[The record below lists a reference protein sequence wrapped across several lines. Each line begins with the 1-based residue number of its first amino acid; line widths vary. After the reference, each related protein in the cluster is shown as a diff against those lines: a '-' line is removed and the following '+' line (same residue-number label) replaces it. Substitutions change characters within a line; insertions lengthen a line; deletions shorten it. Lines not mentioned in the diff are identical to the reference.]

1 MGFRNFSEFNNAL
14 LASQGWRLL
23 MYPNSLWAKILKD
36 KYFPDGDV
44 LNAKK
49 GARASW
55 GWSSILEGIKVLS
68 RGAQWQV
75 VNGQNISL
83 WHDRWL
89 LPTLGDRP
97 LCPLNHELC
106 KQVRV
111 ATIIDPDTRSWNLD
125 SIRHLISPTIEA
137 AICSTPIGSSAG
149 LDRVIWPLNR
159 HGQYS
164 VKSGYHFLRSLETR
178 RSVGRPS
185 GSRSVDKK
193 IWKLIWNAKTLPKIR
208 HFMWR
213 AVRNCLATKANLTSR
228 RIPCFS
234 ICPICEEN
242 PETIEHA
249 LLTCPWVMGVWFG
262 SPLGFIGDRQHVT
275 SLDRW
280 ILSLTLLAG
289 SSKDEV
295 NRVITVLSFLMWSIW
310 KARCKAIFEQ
320 QRPNPGLVIKGA
332 MEAWTD
338 FQNSAPRL
346 GASNSD
352 ANEES
357 EVVMGTIWQA
367 PLVPYLKLNVDA
379 AWLSNSGQT
388 GIGIII
394 RNHLGELKGG
404 KMCRTTAMSA
414 VDAEARA
421 VMEGLSFAADQ
432 GYSHIWVESDSKPLI
447 NCCLGKIDK
456 GAWEL
461 YPSLGRIRELKS
473 KFSSVRWNW
482 IPREANA
489 VADAAAAIAIRG
501 MGTEVWVD
509 RPPSSLVHV
518 LSRDGLPCPP

>member
-1 MGFRNFSEFNNAL
+1 
-14 LASQGWRLL
+14 
-23 MYPNSLWAKILKD
+23 
-36 KYFPDGDV
+36 
-44 LNAKK
+44 
-49 GARASW
+49 
-55 GWSSILEGIKVLS
+55 LEGIKVLS

-228 RIPCFS
+228 RIPCSS

-249 LLTCPWVMGVWFG
+249 LLTCPWVMGGPVWE
-262 SPLGFIGDRQHVT
+262 PV
-275 SLDRW
+275 
-280 ILSLTLLAG
+280 
-289 SSKDEV
+289 
-295 NRVITVLSFLMWSIW
+295 
-310 KARCKAIFEQ
+310 
-320 QRPNPGLVIKGA
+320 
-332 MEAWTD
+332 
-338 FQNSAPRL
+338 
-346 GASNSD
+346 
-352 ANEES
+352 
-357 EVVMGTIWQA
+357 
-367 PLVPYLKLNVDA
+367 
-379 AWLSNSGQT
+379 
-388 GIGIII
+388 GI
-394 RNHLGELKGG
+394 
-404 KMCRTTAMSA
+404 
-414 VDAEARA
+414 
-421 VMEGLSFAADQ
+421 
-432 GYSHIWVESDSKPLI
+432 Y
-447 NCCLGKIDK
+447 
-456 GAWEL
+456 
-461 YPSLGRIRELKS
+461 
-473 KFSSVRWNW
+473 
-482 IPREANA
+482 
-489 VADAAAAIAIRG
+489 RG
-501 MGTEVWVD
+501 
-509 RPPSSLVHV
+509 
-518 LSRDGLPCPP
+518 

>member
-1 MGFRNFSEFNNAL
+1 
-14 LASQGWRLL
+14 
-23 MYPNSLWAKILKD
+23 
-36 KYFPDGDV
+36 
-44 LNAKK
+44 
-49 GARASW
+49 
-55 GWSSILEGIKVLS
+55 
-68 RGAQWQV
+68 
-75 VNGQNISL
+75 
-83 WHDRWL
+83 
-89 LPTLGDRP
+89 
-97 LCPLNHELC
+97 
-106 KQVRV
+106 
-111 ATIIDPDTRSWNLD
+111 
-125 SIRHLISPTIEA
+125 
-137 AICSTPIGSSAG
+137 
-149 LDRVIWPLNR
+149 
-159 HGQYS
+159 
-164 VKSGYHFLRSLETR
+164 
-178 RSVGRPS
+178 
-185 GSRSVDKK
+185 VDKK

-228 RIPCFS
+228 RIPCSS

-289 SSKDEV
+289 SSKDE
-295 NRVITVLSFLMWSIW
+295 
-310 KARCKAIFEQ
+310 ARCKAIFEQ

-461 YPSLGRIRELKS
+461 YPSLGRIRE
-473 KFSSVRWNW
+473 
-482 IPREANA
+482 
-489 VADAAAAIAIRG
+489 
-501 MGTEVWVD
+501 
-509 RPPSSLVHV
+509 
-518 LSRDGLPCPP
+518 